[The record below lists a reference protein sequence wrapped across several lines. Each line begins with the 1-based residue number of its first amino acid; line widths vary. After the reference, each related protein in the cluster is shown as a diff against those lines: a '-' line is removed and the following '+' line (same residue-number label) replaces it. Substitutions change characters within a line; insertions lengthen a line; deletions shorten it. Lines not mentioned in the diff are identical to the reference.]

1 MNINGISVR
10 FSGDVHLP
18 RCRRKRGVTNS
29 FGSHEENGWRRG
41 EMGGGGGRDGGGFD
55 EEAQGGVKAGE
66 GARQRG
72 RVIDEKKKKGIECE
86 RG

>member
-1 MNINGISVR
+1 MR
-10 FSGDVHLP
+10 
-18 RCRRKRGVTNS
+18 
-29 FGSHEENGWRRG
+29 W
-41 EMGGGGGRDGGGFD
+41 GGGGRDGGGFD

-86 RG
+86 RGGEGDGQSGRRGDRNEGAVQTERRGWMLRGRAKNTK

>member
-1 MNINGISVR
+1 M
-10 FSGDVHLP
+10 
-18 RCRRKRGVTNS
+18 TNS

-41 EMGGGGGRDGGGFD
+41 EMGGGGRDGGGFD

-86 RG
+86 RGGEGDGQSGRRGDRSDAT